1 MAELP
6 GLREYDGYV
15 NFLVPA
21 TLVTIA
27 LTAAM
32 GSGAGLLGEI
42 YSGFAGRLRCLPI
55 SLFAVLVART
65 IADSARL
72 AVQLVITLGVSIL
85 LLEFRPAGGVPGV
98 VAAALLTLFVGWCL
112 SWVFVA
118 VTTMV
123 RRPETLQAVS
133 FIVLFPLMFSSSAY
147 MPIEAMPTWLRV
159 LSTVNPV
166 TYAVDATRALA
177 FDRPW
182 SSAVIAAV
190 GISLVAAIAGAA
202 LAAKA
207 VRR

>member
-1 MAELP
+1 
-6 GLREYDGYV
+6 
-15 NFLVPA
+15 
-21 TLVTIA
+21 VT
-27 LTAAM
+27 
-32 GSGAGLLGEI
+32 
-42 YSGFAGRLRCLPI
+42 P
-55 SLFAVLVART
+55 V
-65 IADSARL
+65 
-72 AVQLVITLGVSIL
+72 
-85 LLEFRPAGGVPGV
+85 FRRP
-98 VAAALLTLFVGWCL
+98 L